1 MSTNISILDRCTG
14 AMLGSAIGD
23 ALGWPNENRSGN
35 IHKLEI
41 KNDSFIRWSRR
52 TGGKY
57 WNHVEEI
64 LPGEYSDDTQLILA
78 VSRSFISGNWQYF
91 FS

>member
-35 IHKLEI
+35 IHKWGIEQW
-41 KNDSFIRWSRR
+41 KETNTT
-52 TGGKY
+52 TGK
-57 WNHVEEI
+57 
-64 LPGEYSDDTQLILA
+64 S
-78 VSRSFISGNWQYF
+78 
-91 FS
+91 